1 MKTYLE
7 KIWKFNSQQ
16 MFYFLLSQFDFI
28 SHGIISEDPVEQH
41 YFTLTGGQSL
51 VHLILLEEWK
61 HKAAKRRVAFS
72 PFLNLFFGKQQ
83 IGR

>member
-1 MKTYLE
+1 VKTYLE

-28 SHGIISEDPVEQH
+28 SHGIISEDPVEHH
-41 YFTLTGGQSL
+41 YLLLTWGQSL
-51 VHLILLEEWK
+51 VLLILFEEGK
-61 HKAAKRRVAFS
+61 HKAARSVTFS
-72 PFLNLFFGKQQ
+72 PSLDLFYGKEQ

>member
-28 SHGIISEDPVEQH
+28 SHGIISEDPVEHH
-41 YFTLTGGQSL
+41 YLLLTWGQSL
-51 VHLILLEEWK
+51 VLLILFEEGK
-61 HKAAKRRVAFS
+61 HKAARSVTFS
-72 PFLNLFFGKQQ
+72 PSLDLFYGKEQ
-83 IGR
+83 IGI